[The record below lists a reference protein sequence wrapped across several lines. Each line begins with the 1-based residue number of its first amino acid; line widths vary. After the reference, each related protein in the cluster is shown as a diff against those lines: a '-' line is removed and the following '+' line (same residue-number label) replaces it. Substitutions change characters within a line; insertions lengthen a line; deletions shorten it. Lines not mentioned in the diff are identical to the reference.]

1 MKFIIPYKEAN
12 FFQEQPVSTLTRL
25 AYSSK
30 ATFEPFSK
38 TESKL
43 DPRVADILHVARENN
58 RKNHLYGALYYGNG
72 NFFQCLEGSEQD
84 INTLYEK
91 LLKDPRHSAVKVLL
105 REPIE
110 RITFGDW
117 EMKFA
122 LVDEKVRGLLRE
134 YQLSKF
140 NPEAFNTDMT
150 KKLVSVLQSDRNDV
164 PDQVIET
171 SRCDPVPVAKTR
183 VPEWMW
189 VAMVLLIALVAYLLL
204 R

>member
-12 FFQEQPVSTLTRL
+12 FFQEQPVSTLIRL

-58 RKNHLYGALYYGNG
+58 RKNRLYGALYYGNG

-91 LLKDPRHSAVKVLL
+91 LLRDPRHKDLKILL

-110 RITFGDW
+110 RVSFGDW

-134 YQLSKF
+134 HQLSRF
-140 NPEAFNTDMT
+140 NPEAFDRDLTR
-150 KKLVSVLQSDRNDV
+150 KLVSVLQSDRSDV

-171 SRCDPVPVAKTR
+171 SRRDPVPVAKTR

-189 VAMVLLIALVAYLLL
+189 VAMVLLIAMVAYLLL

>member
-1 MKFIIPYKEAN
+1 M
-12 FFQEQPVSTLTRL
+12 STLIRL

-58 RKNHLYGALYYGNG
+58 RKNRLYGALYYGNG
-72 NFFQCLEGSEQD
+72 NFFQCLEGDEAQV
-84 INTLYEK
+84 NQLYEK
-91 LLKDPRHSAVKVLL
+91 LLRDPRHKDLKILL
-105 REPIE
+105 RESIE
-110 RITFGDW
+110 RVSFGDW

-134 YQLSKF
+134 HQLSGRF
-140 NPEAFNTDMT
+140 NPEAFDRDLTR
-150 KKLVSVLQSDRNDV
+150 KLVSVLQSDRSDV

-171 SRCDPVPVAKTR
+171 ARQAPVPAARKSMT
-183 VPEWMW
+183 EW
-189 VAMVLLIALVAYLLL
+189 VVVSVVLALALVAYLLL

>member
-1 MKFIIPYKEAN
+1 M
-12 FFQEQPVSTLTRL
+12 STLTRL

-30 ATFEPFSK
+30 ATFEPFSR

-58 RKNHLYGALYYGNG
+58 RKNRLYGALYYGNG
-72 NFFQCLEGSEQD
+72 NFFQCLEGDEAQV
-84 INTLYEK
+84 NQLYEK
-91 LLKDPRHSAVKVLL
+91 LLRDPRHKDLKILL

-110 RITFGDW
+110 RVSFGDW

-134 YQLSKF
+134 YQLSRF
-140 NPEAFNTDMT
+140 NPEAFDRDLTR
-150 KKLVSVLQSDRNDV
+150 KLVSVLQSDRSDV

-171 SRCDPVPVAKTR
+171 ARQAPVPAARKSMT
-183 VPEWMW
+183 EW
-189 VAMVLLIALVAYLLL
+189 VVVSVVLALALVAYLLL

>member
-1 MKFIIPYKEAN
+1 M
-12 FFQEQPVSTLTRL
+12 STLIRL

-58 RKNHLYGALYYGNG
+58 RKNRLYGALYYGNG

-110 RITFGDW
+110 KITFGDW

-171 SRCDPVPVAKTR
+171 SRRDPVPVAKAR

>member
-1 MKFIIPYKEAN
+1 M
-12 FFQEQPVSTLTRL
+12 STLTRL

-110 RITFGDW
+110 KITFGDW
-117 EMKFA
+117 ER
-122 LVDEKVRGLLRE
+122 LCC
-134 YQLSKF
+134 
-140 NPEAFNTDMT
+140 T
-150 KKLVSVLQSDRNDV
+150 KL
-164 PDQVIET
+164 T
-171 SRCDPVPVAKTR
+171 AAC
-183 VPEWMW
+183 
-189 VAMVLLIALVAYLLL
+189 
-204 R
+204 

>member
-30 ATFEPFSK
+30 ATFEPFSR

-110 RITFGDW
+110 KITFGDW

-171 SRCDPVPVAKTR
+171 SRRDPVPVAKAR

>member
-1 MKFIIPYKEAN
+1 M
-12 FFQEQPVSTLTRL
+12 QQS
-25 AYSSK
+25 
-30 ATFEPFSK
+30 
-38 TESKL
+38 
-43 DPRVADILHVARENN
+43 H
-58 RKNHLYGALYYGNG
+58 
-72 NFFQCLEGSEQD
+72 
-84 INTLYEK
+84 
-91 LLKDPRHSAVKVLL
+91 
-105 REPIE
+105 
-110 RITFGDW
+110 W

-150 KKLVSVLQSDRNDV
+150 KKLVSVSQSDRNDV

-171 SRCDPVPVAKTR
+171 SRRDPVPVAKAR